1 MLINTPRLK
10 EFSLGRVFTLT
21 LLAIFFVL
29 FLGLPL
35 LHVVEGAFVV
45 DGMPSFDNLSS
56 LISSPEQL
64 HILLTSL
71 NIALSA
77 TLLATVLAFPIIVLL
92 SRYQVFGRSIVSALV
107 IIPLLLPPFVGA
119 LGLRRAFGRFG
130 IINSLLY
137 GADSVPLDWFA
148 SKGFGV
154 ALIQALHLYPLIFL
168 SISTSIRSLDVR
180 LIEAARM
187 SGASKWMIFTHILIP
202 LLMPA
207 YFSGAILVFVA
218 SFTDL
223 GTPLLFEYRE
233 VLPVQI
239 YNALSDATDNPTGY
253 SMVALMAILNVGLFM
268 LARSVLLTKNIV
280 GDPRGGKRLPLLP
293 ATGLKVA
300 VLVLASVL
308 VIVMSL
314 LPHWAVILESFSYR
328 WIMSAL
334 PQHFTFAHY
343 EEVLFHPMTGR
354 SLWNSLWLSSA
365 STFLDILVGFSIA
378 YLIYRTRLPGRSFLD
393 SLTLLPL
400 AIPGIVF
407 AFGYIGAF
415 AGTMLDPRRNPFP
428 LLIAAYAVRRL
439 PYMVRAAANGL
450 QQASPALDE
459 AARSVGAGLWR
470 RLLKITFPL
479 TAPQIVSGALL
490 CFAFAILEVSDSLLL
505 ALEERYYP
513 VTKALFALAGRPG
526 GASLASALGII
537 SILLVVTCMYLAARF
552 SGKPLGDLFR
562 S

>member
-1 MLINTPRLK
+1 MRVNILR
-10 EFSLGRVFTLT
+10 EFSPGRVFTLA

-29 FLGLPL
+29 FLCSPL

-45 DGMPSFDNLSS
+45 DGKPSFENLIFLLSA
-56 LISSPEQL
+56 PEQL
-64 HILLTSL
+64 HILLTSF
-71 NIALSA
+71 NIALGA
-77 TLLATVLAFPIIVLL
+77 TLLATLFAFPIVLLL
-92 SRYQVFGRSIVSALV
+92 SRYQFYGLSLFSALV

-130 IINSLLY
+130 IVNSLFY
-137 GADSVPLDWFA
+137 AEGSIPFDWFA
-148 SKGFGV
+148 SRGLGV
-154 ALIQALHLYPLIFL
+154 ALVQALHLYPLIFL
-168 SISTSIRSLDVR
+168 SISTSIRSLDLR

-187 SGASKWMIFTHILIP
+187 SGASKVIIYSRIVIP

-239 YNALSDATDNPTGY
+239 YNSLSDASDNPIGY
-253 SMVALMAILNVGLFM
+253 SMVTFMAVLNVALFM

-280 GDPRGGKRLPLLP
+280 GDPRGGKRLPP
-293 ATGLKVA
+293 RSAKGVMIWGLA
-300 VLVLASVL
+300 VSSGLVV
-308 VIVMSL
+308 VTSL
-314 LPHWAVILESFSYR
+314 LPHWAVLLESLSER
-328 WIMSAL
+328 WLMSTL
-334 PQHFTFAHY
+334 PERFTFAHY
-343 EEVLFHPMTGR
+343 REVLVHPMTGR

-365 STFLDILVGFSIA
+365 STILDIFLGFSVA
-378 YLIYRTRLPGRSFLD
+378 YLIYRTRLPGRSLLD
-393 SLTLLPL
+393 SVTLLPL

-415 AGTMLDPRRNPFP
+415 AGTLLDPRRNPFP

-470 RLLKITFPL
+470 RLFKITLPL
-479 TAPQIVSGALL
+479 TAPQVISGALL

-513 VTKALFALAGRPG
+513 VTKALFALAGRPA

-552 SGKPLGDLFR
+552 SGKSLGELFR